1 MNLLKFA
8 KYLIGLVLVLF
19 VKLPGLLWVLGSV
32 ILFCAMLFLAKR
44 FQKQMALWPVLLWTT
59 VMVGGIFTL
68 AWHLP
73 EIRLIDLL
81 YL

>member
-32 ILFCAMLFLAKR
+32 ILFGAMLFLAKR

-59 VMVGGIFTL
+59 VMVGGIFAL
-68 AWHLP
+68 AWQLP